1 MTSTACRKP
10 HVKDLESARHALE
23 LACGRNARERCRRF
37 DSAPLGITE
46 EIALRHVH
54 GRTED
59 LAQPRPEFGNATNAV
74 CVVGRRSLTRGLY
87 LDRRCFLHSYDPTHD
102 DADHT
107 ILARILGAVVPV
119 CHGINTQYYFSAT
132 DPAGW
137 GCGTKLPHNIT
148 GLLGVMDGAIERP
161 PPRLALARGRDS

>member
-1 MTSTACRKP
+1 MACINTGDDSVTFYDLDRVPKA

-107 ILARILGAVVPV
+107 ILARILGD
-119 CHGINTQYYFSAT
+119 GG
-132 DPAGW
+132 AG
-137 GCGTKLPHNIT
+137 LPRHQHAI
-148 GLLGVMDGAIERP
+148 LFLGD
-161 PPRLALARGRDS
+161 